1 MKLMYWTEGFWPSI
15 GGVEVRSLML
25 LRALLRRGY
34 RVCVVT
40 ARGGPDLPEAEVFQ
54 GIEIH
59 RFPFEMLHAHP
70 SPADLLQI
78 GRSIGQL
85 WSTFQPDVVDIQ
97 FSGPSVFFYL
107 RTRGIHPTPLL
118 LTVSVAP
125 SAAVAGGDTLLG
137 QVIRAASWITAPA
150 EAPLREVHAL
160 VPETIARSSVILNA
174 LEDPPMPPTP
184 LPFDAPRILCLGRL
198 VEDKGFDVAIEA
210 WAAIEAR
217 FPSARLVVAG
227 DGPARPDLERQAQDL
242 GIASRIDFLGWVSP
256 ERVPALINSVTM
268 MVVPS
273 RWQEA
278 FGLVALQAAQLARPV
293 VASRVG
299 GLAEVV
305 ADEETGALVPADDP
319 PALALAMAV
328 LLQDP
333 ERAIRLGCNGRDRA
347 RALFGWDRYVDARDQ
362 LYRTLAQ
369 GA

>member
-59 RFPFEMLHAHP
+59 RFPFEVLHAHP
-70 SPADLLQI
+70 SPSDLLRI

-160 VPETIARSSVILNA
+160 VPESIARSSVILNA

-198 VEDKGFDVAIEA
+198 VENKGFDR
-210 WAAIEAR
+210 WLLR
-217 FPSARLVVAG
+217 RG
-227 DGPARPDLERQAQDL
+227 RR
-242 GIASRIDFLGWVSP
+242 SRRGS
-256 ERVPALINSVTM
+256 
-268 MVVPS
+268 
-273 RWQEA
+273 
-278 FGLVALQAAQLARPV
+278 
-293 VASRVG
+293 
-299 GLAEVV
+299 
-305 ADEETGALVPADDP
+305 
-319 PALALAMAV
+319 PALAWLSPGMA
-328 LLQDP
+328 LSGP
-333 ERAIRLGCNGRDRA
+333 IWSGRRETWGSPRASTSWGGSPRRGFPR
-347 RALFGWDRYVDARDQ
+347 
-362 LYRTLAQ
+362 
-369 GA
+369 